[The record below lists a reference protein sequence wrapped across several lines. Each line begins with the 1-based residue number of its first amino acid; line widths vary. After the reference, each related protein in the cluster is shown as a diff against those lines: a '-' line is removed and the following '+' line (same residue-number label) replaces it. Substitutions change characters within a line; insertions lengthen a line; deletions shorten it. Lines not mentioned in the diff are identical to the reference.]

1 MKNIKTIWF
10 SRLAVVLAVAT
21 SATACLKED
30 ILGVAEPVP
39 QGEMIRFDIQ
49 RGWDDD
55 EITRSSDNEYGK
67 FLSKHLLV
75 SEDKS
80 QSIEM
85 GAYQQ
90 SIDSWFEPE
99 TRGTMVQADAFN
111 EFMAFGYKTSGTT
124 TTQMFNTY
132 HQKDGGMWEK
142 PVGAAGTEN
151 ANGYF
156 WPGSEYTC
164 SFFGIAMSDNKLS
177 DPSFT
182 GTESNY
188 VKTTKNDAGQ
198 IVSFDYT
205 VPDAAVDQP
214 DIMVASATNLP
225 GDGSRGVT
233 LDFKHILTA
242 VNIKVGTA
250 TGENISSITVNSI
263 IFNNVYAKAAYT
275 IETGAWT
282 NATFYD
288 VKESFKVDFNGYD
301 SGEGSYSYQSGSGS
315 IMNGT
320 AATLM
325 MIPQTLRNDATVTVS
340 YTITHTNGSKVSPT
354 ATANIGGSMWEQGK
368 SINYILN
375 IDNSDGVQFLTQ
387 DTYADAHYVILPLN
401 IKYQNESQGLGEV
414 TLRAIDK
421 ATNSTASWVQF
432 RNSLVE
438 VENDGWWAD
447 PTEIYE
453 VSENSEKELNTSDYD
468 RSPNLTINSSGQCFA
483 FLTENIGV
491 SNREVELQ
499 LLIDNVVE
507 DKISIT
513 QLCPTWTD
521 TKGCERIEE
530 GESLPWGYSW
540 KLKEGETEYKTTIN
554 VPNGGFLNLNRL
566 LAKIVYYIYGSP
578 SGVTAPGFL
587 GGNGDYTFDYTNFLN
602 NMANADTGAGS
613 NTDGRQNSTYMF
625 NYAGGG
631 SMTGLYA
638 FLVNNFNASLTKETF
653 EGISYTEYATKEAL
667 KKNKARVNIGSSNG
681 QTIHNPVIEAS
692 RTDLWYLPATGE
704 VSVLQNNANMISGV
718 ETMMN
723 TGDIFW
729 TSTASETPKAYSYT
743 FGGSTQE
750 ADRDNAYRVRAIRSK
765 ATTAAE

>member
-1 MKNIKTIWF
+1 MKNIKTIGF
-10 SRLAVVLAVAT
+10 SRLAVILAIAT

-67 FLSKHLLV
+67 LLSKHLLV
-75 SEDKS
+75 SDDKS

-99 TRGTMVQADAFN
+99 TRGTMVQADDFN
-111 EFMAFGYKTSGTT
+111 EFMAFGYKTYGTT
-124 TTQMFNTY
+124 TEQMFTTY

-142 PVGAAGTEN
+142 PVGASDSEN
-151 ANGYF
+151 ANGYY
-156 WPGSEYTC
+156 WPGADYTC
-164 SFFGIAMSDNKLS
+164 SFFGIAMSDNKLTN
-177 DPSFT
+177 DSFY
-182 GTESNY
+182 SN
-188 VKTTKNDAGQ
+188 VTTTTNDAGQ

-225 GDGSRGVT
+225 GDGSQGAT

-250 TGENISSITVNSI
+250 TGEKISSITVNSI
-263 IFNNVYAKAAYT
+263 TFNNVYAKAAYT
-275 IETGAWT
+275 IETDAWT

-288 VKESFKVDFNGYD
+288 VQKSFKVDFNGSA
-301 SGEGSYSYQSGSGS
+301 SGEGTYSYQSGSGS
-315 IMNGT
+315 TMNGT

-325 MIPQTLRNDATVTVS
+325 LLPQTLRNDATITVS
-340 YTITHTNGSKVSPT
+340 YTLKRSTGTSSNITS
-354 ATANIGGSMWEQGK
+354 TANIGGTVWGAGK

-375 IDNSDGVQFLTQ
+375 IDNSDGVQFLTE

-401 IKYQNESQGLGEV
+401 IKYQNESKDLGTV

-421 ATNSTASWVQF
+421 ATNTTASWVQF
-432 RNSLVE
+432 RKSLVE

-447 PTEIYE
+447 PTQIYNVDSDGDQTE
-453 VSENSEKELNTSDYD
+453 VTNNPYSRSDTLEVNSA
-468 RSPNLTINSSGQCFA
+468 GQCFA
-483 FLTENIGV
+483 FFSENVGD
-491 SNREVELQ
+491 SDREVEFQ
-499 LLIDNVVE
+499 LLIDGVVE
-507 DKISIT
+507 DEVSIT
-513 QLCPTWTD
+513 QLCPTWNG

-540 KLKEGETEYKTTIN
+540 KLKEGETSYVVKVKVSGWNKIWALIALWLY
-554 VPNGGFLNLNRL
+554 GGGAELESGGLF
-566 LAKIVYYIYGSP
+566 ADSYY
-578 SGVTAPGFL
+578 V
-587 GGNGDYTFDYTNFLN
+587 FDYTDFINQ
-602 NMANADTGAGS
+602 MSNADSGAGS
-613 NTDGRQNSTYMF
+613 TTNGLQNTIYMF
-625 NYAGGG
+625 NYSGAGNMLGF
-631 SMTGLYA
+631 YQ
-638 FLVNNFNASLTKETF
+638 FLVNNRMGTVDSETF
-653 EGISYTEYATKEAL
+653 TGISYTEYATKEAL
-667 KKNKARVNIGSSNG
+667 KKNKIKVLIGSSGGN
-681 QTIHNPVIEAS
+681 TEHNPVVEATM
-692 RTDLWYLPATGE
+692 TDLWYLPAIDE
-704 VSVLQNNANMISGV
+704 VGVLQNNANLIEGV
-718 ETMMN
+718 ETKMN
-723 TGDIFW
+723 VGDIFW
-729 TSTASETPKAYSYT
+729 TSTAAKTPMAYSYT

>member
-67 FLSKHLLV
+67 LLSKHLLV
-75 SEDKS
+75 SDDKS

-164 SFFGIAMSDNKLS
+164 SFFGIAMSDGKL
-177 DPSFT
+177 T
-182 GTESNY
+182 TESFYSN
-188 VKTTKNDAGQ
+188 VTTTANDAGQ

-225 GDGSRGVT
+225 GDGSQGAT

-250 TGENISSITVNSI
+250 KVGSDITGITIESITFDNI
-263 IFNNVYAKAAYT
+263 YAKAAYT
-275 IETGAWT
+275 IETDAWT
-282 NATFYD
+282 NAAFYNEQ
-288 VKESFKVDFNGYD
+288 KSFKVDFNGSA
-301 SGEGSYSYQSGSGS
+301 SGEGTYTYQSGSGS

-325 MIPQTLRNDATVTVS
+325 LLPQTLRNDATITVEYTLTGPGINRPVTS
-340 YTITHTNGSKVSPT
+340 
-354 ATANIGGSMWEQGK
+354 TANIGGSVWEAGK

-375 IDNSDGVQFLTQ
+375 IDNSDGVEFLTQ
-387 DTYADAHYVILPLN
+387 DTYVDAHYIILPLN
-401 IKYQNESQGLGEV
+401 VKYQNPGGTV
-414 TLRAIDK
+414 TLK
-421 ATNSTASWVQF
+421 AVDVNGITVDWVQF
-432 RNSLVE
+432 RKSLVE

-447 PTEIYE
+447 PDDVWNVDDNGPTTKN
-453 VSENSEKELNTSDYD
+453 NSYA
-468 RSPNLTINSSGQCFA
+468 RSSTLTVDGAGQYFA
-483 FLTENIGV
+483 FLTENIGEV
-491 SNREVELQ
+491 SRDVVLQ
-499 LLIDNVVE
+499 LLIGDVVE
-507 DKISIT
+507 DEISIT
-513 QLCPTWTD
+513 QLCPTWTG

-540 KLKEGETEYKTTIN
+540 KLKEGQTSYTTTVTIDYS
-554 VPNGGFLNLNRL
+554 FSWLW
-566 LAKIVYYIYGSP
+566 AKILNIIYGSP
-578 SGVTAPGFL
+578 AESGFL
-587 GGNGDYTFDYTNFLN
+587 SNKFKFDFTDFVDG
-602 NMANADTGAGS
+602 MASVEGAGS
-613 NTDGRQNSTYMF
+613 TTNGLQNTKYMF
-625 NYAGGG
+625 SYSGSTSNNTSGGMDLYNYFVRNLGG
-631 SMTGLYA
+631 S
-638 FLVNNFNASLTKETF
+638 ASSTF
-653 EGISYTEYATKEAL
+653 EGTMYSEFATKEAL
-667 KKNKARVNIGSSNG
+667 KKNKVSVNVGSNSGN
-681 QTIHNPVIEAS
+681 TEHSPIIESS

-704 VSVLQNNANMISGV
+704 VNILQNNANMISGV

-723 TGDIFW
+723 EGDIFW
-729 TSTASETPKAYSYT
+729 TSTASETPMAYSYT